1 MTQWLKQS
9 TAVTVKMGPFLD
21 STDGDTE
28 MTALTISQADIRLTK
43 NGGAFA
49 QTNNAAG
56 ATHDENGFYGV
67 PLDTTDTNTLGTLK
81 VFVHEASALSVWQ
94 DFMVVPA
101 NVWDSLFGADKLQV
115 DAVEW
120 LGGTIATPTVTGVP
134 EVDVTHV
141 LGTAAQGASG
151 RFQVD
156 VELIEGGDA
165 TDALTA
171 AVPTAA
177 QNAAAVWGADSTGF
191 ADTTFG
197 GAIGDWGGSGESILS
212 SLTNID
218 GNVSDIITIH
228 IPALPTAAEVNAEVV
243 DALATDTYAEPG
255 QGAPAATASLAAKI
269 NYLYKAWRNKKT
281 QTSTTWS
288 LFADDAATVDQK
300 STVSDDATTA
310 TVGEIATGP

>member
-9 TAVTVKMGPFLD
+9 TAATVKMGPFLD

-81 VFVHEASALSVWQ
+81 VFIHEASALSVWQ

-115 DAVEW
+115 HVDEMTA
-120 LGGTIATPTVTGVP
+120 GIITATV
-134 EVDVTHV
+134 
-141 LGTAAQGASG
+141 
-151 RFQVD
+151 
-156 VELIEGGDA
+156 IA
-165 TDALTA
+165 TDAIDADALADNAITA
-171 AVPTAA
+171 ATFAADAITAA
-177 QNAAAVWGADSTGF
+177 KVASDVGTEIAAAVWGADSTGF